1 MQTVLFVIFKCSML
15 QSMINYAALEKIM
28 RYYVIVNPLSGRGLG
43 EKSIPAIESTLKQA
57 GLDFTLVR
65 TERMWHAAELAERAA
80 RDGYDVV
87 VCGSGDGTINEA
99 LNGLMKARKD
109 GITNVA
115 FGVLSIGT
123 GNDFSGGMG
132 IPTDLENSLKALLAD
147 KRKKIDL
154 GFVKGGDFPAG
165 RYFGNGIGIGFD
177 AAVGTAAAKVTWT
190 RGLPAYLIGVIAT
203 VFLYYTP
210 PKVSIMVEDE
220 EIIQKSLMIS
230 IMNGKRMG
238 GGFQMAP
245 NSQPDDGFFD
255 LCICETASKAR
266 IFGLIPYF
274 LKGTQEGQPEI
285 KMRKAKKVTVTVLEG
300 DFPAHADG
308 EMLCYNG
315 TGLTIEL
322 LPAELEIISG

>member
-1 MQTVLFVIFKCSML
+1 
-15 QSMINYAALEKIM
+15 M
-28 RYYVIVNPLSGRGLG
+28 RYFVIVNPISGRGLG
-43 EKSIPAIESTLKQA
+43 ERSIPFIEERFNRS
-57 GLDFTLVR
+57 GLDFKLVIS
-65 TERMWHAAELAERAA
+65 ERVWHAAELAEQAA

-87 VCGSGDGTINEA
+87 ICASGDGTINEA
-99 LNGLMKARKD
+99 LNGLMKAREEGKPQ
-109 GITNVA
+109 TT
-115 FGVLSIGT
+115 FGVISIGT

-132 IPTDLENSLKALLAD
+132 IPTNLEQSLEAIFIN

-154 GFVKGGDFPAG
+154 GFVKGGDFPEG

-177 AAVGTAAAKVTWT
+177 AAVGTAAAKVRWT

-210 PKVSIMVEDE
+210 PKVCILVDNE
-220 EIIQKSLMIS
+220 EINQRSLMIS

-245 NSQPDDGFFD
+245 NSKADDGFFD
-255 LCICETASKAR
+255 LCICETASKLR

-274 LKGTQEGQPEI
+274 LKGTQEGQAEI
-285 KMRKAKKVTVTVLEG
+285 KMRRAKKVFVSAQEED

-315 TGLTIEL
+315 KALTVEL
-322 LPAELEIISG
+322 VPDALEIITG

>member
-1 MQTVLFVIFKCSML
+1 
-15 QSMINYAALEKIM
+15 M
-28 RYYVIVNPLSGRGLG
+28 RYYVIVNPISGRGLG
-43 EKSIPAIESTLKQA
+43 ERSIPAIQERLQQS
-57 GLDFTLVR
+57 GVDFKLVR
-65 TERMWHAAELAERAA
+65 TERVQHAKDLAEQAA
-80 RDGYDVV
+80 REGYDVI
-87 VCGSGDGTINEA
+87 VCASGDGTINEA
-99 LNGLMKARKD
+99 LNGMMKARKD
-109 GITNVA
+109 GFNKTA
-115 FGVLSIGT
+115 FAVLSIGT

-132 IPTDLENSLKALLAD
+132 IPTDLEHCLSALLAD

-154 GFVKGGDFPAG
+154 GFVKGGDFPEG

-177 AAVGTAAAKVTWT
+177 AAVGTAASKVRWT

-203 VFLYYTP
+203 VFLYFTP
-210 PKVSIMVEDE
+210 PKVRIQVDDE
-220 EIIQKSLMIS
+220 EINQRSLMIS

-245 NSQPDDGFFD
+245 KSKSDDGVFD
-255 LCICETASKAR
+255 LCICETASKLR

-285 KMRKAKKVTVTVLEG
+285 KMRQAKKITVTAVEG

-315 TGLTIEL
+315 KSLHIEII
-322 LPAELEIISG
+322 PGELEIISG